1 MSDSAD
7 GAVEPKE
14 RPLDCSVGASRGSVV
29 ASRGSVVASRRS
41 VVASR
46 GSVMASRGVSD
57 GVKGE
62 HVNTVARLS
71 TE

>member
-7 GAVEPKE
+7 GAAEPKE
-14 RPLDCSVGASRGSVV
+14 RPLDCSVGGVKGVSGGVKGVSGGVKGISGGV
-29 ASRGSVVASRRS
+29 K
-41 VVASR
+41 
-46 GSVMASRGVSD
+46 GVSD